1 MNITERVDAA
11 IATAVYDV
19 VLPIDTMGVTFS
31 DDDLAAVAEAYAAD
45 PAATI
50 EAADVR
56 FAQHMDAATAAASD
70 DDAEEATLRARA
82 ALALKERLESL

>member
-19 VLPIDTMGVTFS
+19 VLPIDAMGVTFS

-45 PAATI
+45 PAATV
-50 EAADVR
+50 EAAEAR
-56 FAQHMDAATAAASD
+56 FAEHMDAVTVAVSD

>member
-19 VLPIDTMGVTFS
+19 VLPIDAMGVTFN

-45 PAATI
+45 PAATV
-50 EAADVR
+50 EAAEAR
-56 FAQHMDAATAAASD
+56 FAEHMDAVTVAISD

-82 ALALKERLESL
+82 ALALKERLQSL